1 MAEMIYFDYVSAD
14 LLEEIIEGMIK
25 NDTGSIPDQSM
36 HEKISEGI
44 ESSDEFFLFTHIN
57 SFFKKFGFT
66 DVILFQKSGKISS
79 QKVDQKSASAST
91 SASTSASISASAQK
105 PVHLI
110 FHKLFETSD
119 HSIRYHNGIEIEAD
133 TENEL
138 NALIRKERSK
148 ADFLIVRSDDDK
160 MIRAAANSGDVDII
174 IPISNHAQKPVAG
187 KINHIIAKIAAD
199 KKTAFAFDIAPF
211 LFIKGYRRS
220 KLFSDVMEMIP
231 VLRKYHVPILL
242 FSGAGNVFEIRGP
255 YELEAFGRLFG
266 MTQEETVLAVSEF
279 PQKIISER
287 QKKKSGKIVSQGV
300 EIFSEESLEK

>member
-14 LLEEIIEGMIK
+14 LLEEIIGGIEIR

-36 HEKISEGI
+36 HAKISEGI
-44 ESSDEFFLFTHIN
+44 ESSDEFSLFTHID

-66 DVILFQKSGKISS
+66 DVILFQKADQTSA
-79 QKVDQKSASAST
+79 QKLAQKSASAP
-91 SASTSASISASAQK
+91 AQK
-105 PVHLI
+105 PTPP
-110 FHKLFETSD
+110 FYHKLFETPD
-119 HSIRYHNGIEIEAD
+119 HSIRYHKGIEIEVD

-138 NALIRKERSK
+138 NALIRKERPK

-174 IPISNHAQKPVAG
+174 IPISNHAQKPAAG

-220 KLFSDVMEMIP
+220 KLFSDIMEMIP
-231 VLRKYHVPILL
+231 VLRKYHVPVLL

-255 YELEAFGRLFG
+255 YELEAVGRLFG
-266 MTQEETVLAVSEF
+266 MTQEETVLAVSDF

-287 QKKKSGKIVSQGV
+287 QKKKSGIIISQGVEIFSEEKDV